1 MKRTS
6 RIVMLIG
13 VLALMLPL
21 LAACGGGD
29 DDADTASS
37 PTPAASE
44 PTEAATEPTSTDAT
58 PTGEPTT
65 DTGVT
70 NDPTATSEPAASDP
84 TATTAP
90 SEPTAADT
98 DPTATSEPEGEPEP
112 TNPPA
117 PPVQYGNEFV
127 YGWNVAMR
135 GDENGRNHNLN
146 TNLLVQQTG
155 FEWVRFMME
164 WSQFQ
169 RGPES
174 WDPLPMDRV
183 IQDAYSSGIKILITV
198 AKAPDWAL
206 DPTGQQL
213 LSDYGAFEE
222 FMAFVADRYKGR
234 VQAWEI
240 WNEQNLSY
248 EVNGT
253 VRATDYLDLLR
264 AGHNGVK
271 RGDPAA
277 LVVFGGLTP
286 NGVNDPSIAIDDV
299 QYMREI
305 YALNGGEIRQYYDI
319 MGAHVSATQ
328 TTPDQSWPDNLGPE
342 GWSDHPSF
350 YFRRAE
356 ELRQV
361 MVDNGD
367 ADTMMW
373 ITEFG
378 WTTDNLAPGY
388 EYGQFNSEEDVANYL
403 TRSFEIM
410 VDEWEWVTGAFI
422 WNLNWS
428 TLTPVEDEKHP
439 WSAVNADWSPRPAF
453 EAMRNIPK
461 R

>member
-1 MKRTS
+1 MKRSS
-6 RIVMLIG
+6 RLFLFIG

-29 DDADTASS
+29 DDADPTPS
-37 PTPAASE
+37 PTAASSE
-44 PTEAATEPTSTDAT
+44 PTAMAAEATATDEPSDEPTAAADPTAT
-58 PTGEPTT
+58 TASATVDPTATSESEADPSPVQ
-65 DTGVT
+65 D
-70 NDPTATSEPAASDP
+70 DPTATSEPVD
-84 TATTAP
+84 
-90 SEPTAADT
+90 
-98 DPTATSEPEGEPEP
+98 EPEP
-112 TNPPA
+112 TTPPA
-117 PPVQYGNEFV
+117 PPPPPGSQFA

-146 TNLLVQQTG
+146 TNILVQQTG

-174 WDPLPMDRV
+174 WDPLPMDRM

-206 DPTGQQL
+206 DPTGQQF
-213 LSDYGAFEE
+213 LSDYAAFEE

-234 VQAWEI
+234 VLAWEI
-240 WNEQNLSY
+240 WNEQNLAY

-253 VRATDYLDLLR
+253 VRVSDYVDLLQ
-264 AGHNGVK
+264 AGYNGVK
-271 RGDPAA
+271 RSDPNA

-299 QYMREI
+299 QYMQEI
-305 YALNGGEIRQYYDI
+305 YAYNGGEIRQYYDI

-328 TTPDQSWPDNLGPE
+328 TTPDNTWPDNPGPE

-350 YFRRAE
+350 FFRRAE

-361 MVDNGD
+361 MIDNGD
-367 ADTMMW
+367 AETMMW

-378 WTTDNLAPGY
+378 WTTENLAPGY
-388 EYGQFNSEEDVANYL
+388 EYGQFNTEEDVANYL
-403 TRSFEIM
+403 TRAFEIM
-410 VDEWEWVTGAFI
+410 VDEWDFVTGAFI

-453 EAMRNIPK
+453 DSMRNLPK